1 MPTNMEPYQER
12 VVVEKDALD
21 KKIRDLTFFIKTSP
35 VFATLEPIEQV
46 RLKEQS
52 DVMRRYSEILGER
65 IAAFRPRDEAS
76 HA

>member
-35 VFATLEPIEQV
+35 VCATLEPIEQV
-46 RLKEQS
+46 RLTEQS
-52 DVMRRYSEILGER
+52 DVMRRYSQILDER
-65 IAAFRPRDEAS
+65 IAAFRRVAED
-76 HA
+76 